1 MKNGLLLALTL
12 FCTTSV
18 MAENRAKIEH
28 MTVNL
33 KLPDNS
39 NLTVDM
45 SFDCG
50 SYYDKT
56 AMIVTSRQGA
66 EILATAYEALYGPA
80 AGKAVMDKWNNKA
93 KSTDPRLPTFILVR
107 PPVGKSYLV
116 KANDVKAKL
125 SDLKVD
131 SLNENKIE
139 LKAPAFD
146 LTEVSGTCGAIEHP
160 NNY

>member
-1 MKNGLLLALTL
+1 MKNGLLIALTL

-80 AGKAVMDKWNNKA
+80 AGKAIMDKWNKKA

-107 PPVGKSYLV
+107 PPIGKSYLV
-116 KANDVKAKL
+116 KTLDKKNGQLELNANSISEA
-125 SDLKVD
+125 
-131 SLNENKIE
+131 KIE
-139 LKAPAFD
+139 AKAQAVD

-160 NNY
+160 KF

>member
-12 FCTTSV
+12 FCSTTV

-28 MTVNL
+28 MTVNI

-45 SFDCG
+45 NFDCG

-56 AMIVTSRQGA
+56 AMIITSRQGA

-80 AGKAVMDKWNNKA
+80 AGKAIMAKWNNKS

-107 PPVGKSYLV
+107 PPVGKSYLL
-116 KANDVKAKL
+116 KNHNQKTERT
-125 SDLKVD
+125 DLKVN
-131 SLNENKIE
+131 SLNESNIE
-139 LKAPAFD
+139 INAPAFD

-160 NNY
+160 NN